1 MFIKDAKYLLIAAY
15 LLLTLYIIIH
25 ILYKKQKT
33 LVMNYIKLK
42 IYSIVCYLIGIA
54 MIMLIVLSFIALL
67 TENVPEFVG
76 DIIQWILDQCPG
88 NDSLILLL
96 YFIVFMVLIM
106 VVPYLI
112 AFFSF
117 KKANKLAK
125 KLRRERTLTAKLF

>member
-1 MFIKDAKYLLIAAY
+1 M
-15 LLLTLYIIIH
+15 
-25 ILYKKQKT
+25 
-33 LVMNYIKLK
+33 VMNYIKLK
-42 IYSIVCYLIGIA
+42 IYLITCYLIGIS
-54 MIMLIVLSFIALL
+54 MIMLVILSLIALL

-76 DIIQWILDQCPG
+76 DIIQWILNQCPE

>member
-1 MFIKDAKYLLIAAY
+1 M
-15 LLLTLYIIIH
+15 
-25 ILYKKQKT
+25 
-33 LVMNYIKLK
+33 VMNYIKLK
-42 IYSIVCYLIGIA
+42 IYLITCYLIGIS
-54 MIMLIVLSFIALL
+54 MIMLVILSLIALL
-67 TENVPEFVG
+67 TENVPGFVG
-76 DIIQWILDQCPG
+76 DIIQWILDQCPE

>member
-1 MFIKDAKYLLIAAY
+1 M
-15 LLLTLYIIIH
+15 
-25 ILYKKQKT
+25 
-33 LVMNYIKLK
+33 VMNYIKLK
-42 IYSIVCYLIGIA
+42 IYLITCYLIGIS
-54 MIMLIVLSFIALL
+54 MIMLVILSLIALL
-67 TENVPEFVG
+67 TENVPGFVG
-76 DIIQWILDQCPG
+76 DIIQWILGQCPE